1 MSASSGTKR
10 RRKKDRRLLDFY
22 DTLSM
27 RATIAGV
34 GGGVAL
40 LVWIAARSVLH
51 G

>member
-1 MSASSGTKR
+1 MSASSGEKR
-10 RRKKDRRLLDFY
+10 RRKKDRRLVEFY

-34 GGGVAL
+34 GGSIAL
-40 LVWIAARSVLH
+40 LVWIAARSVLN